1 MQPHPLENTDDTDPF
16 AVDPALALAAIK
28 LADEG
33 IPVRAIARGLKIPS
47 LDLYNLLNGALLEGK
62 ILELPKDDW
71 PAGSSRAARAVFAGT
86 ILENEETVK
95 SLCTRLFKTTRQQ
108 AAVVAVMLK
117 RAEMTKAQIHTIL
130 QENRPSS
137 SREPT
142 DQKMVD
148 VVIYHIRKKLQP
160 HGIGIETVWGT
171 GYLISP
177 KHRDVAIK
185 LLETFSTTLLPDNG
199 AGKERAVA

>member
-1 MQPHPLENTDDTDPF
+1 MEIVSEDPP
-16 AVDPALALAAIK
+16 VDPAVLAAVLK

-33 IPVRAIARGLKIPS
+33 IPVRAIARAMAIPS
-47 LDLYNLLNGALLEGK
+47 SDLYDILNFALEEGK

-71 PAGSSRAARAVFAGT
+71 PIGSSRAQRAIYAGT

-95 SLCTRLFKTTRQQ
+95 SLCIRLFKVTRQQ
-108 AAVVAVMLK
+108 AAVLAVMLK
-117 RAEMTKAQIHTIL
+117 RAEMTKAQIHTVL
-130 QENRPSS
+130 QENRPSA

-148 VVIYHIRKKLQP
+148 VVVFHIRKKLKP
-160 HGIGIETVWGT
+160 YGIGIETVWGT

-177 KHRDVAIK
+177 KYRDATIK
-185 LLETFSTTLLPDNG
+185 LLEAFSTSLLPDTPDND
-199 AGKERAVA
+199 ADKTRMVA